1 MAKLDLDNKSL
12 YWNIWQLA
20 WPAALAGIL
29 MNFAHIVDRIFIG
42 SLGVDQV
49 TASGFAG
56 SVVWFVFSF
65 IQIVAAGAVAIVAR
79 HWGAEEF
86 EEAEASGHRA
96 IWLAAGLGLV
106 FTVIVYLAAPLLIGL
121 YQPTAAQ
128 YPMAVDYLRIFSP
141 GFGLMMVAFTIHSA
155 FSGSGDTRT
164 GMFAFVSING
174 INVLLNWLLIFGHWG
189 FPALGIRGAALATTI
204 SHALGTGVILLA
216 YGLRWS
222 NLSLRGFF
230 GNRPRW
236 PAIKRFLRIG
246 LPATGQSI
254 TRPLTGM
261 VMMALASRLTT
272 PLPGGGVANFV
283 ATAFTIGMTALSFG
297 QFFAQGLMAA
307 PAPLVGQ
314 FLGRDEPQRAREA
327 ANKVSVIG
335 VVIQLFVAAL
345 FIFFGRE
352 LASIFLSGGNDYAT
366 RHVLDM
372 AHHYLIFIGLGSII
386 SVLAWT
392 YGGAFRGAGDTKP
405 PMWGAIIANAA
416 VKIPAAA
423 LGVFVFGWHDYS
435 IWLAVFLSQI
445 VEGLYIWLRFRQNRW
460 MEVELA

>member
-49 TASGFAG
+49 TAAGFAG
-56 SVVWFVFSF
+56 SVIWFIFSF

-86 EEAEASGHRA
+86 EEADASGHRA
-96 IWLAAGLGLV
+96 VWLAAILGLFFV
-106 FTVIVYLAAPLLIGL
+106 VLVYFAAPLLIGF
-121 YQPTAAQ
+121 YRPTPTQ
-128 YPMAVDYLRIFSP
+128 FPLAVDYLRIFAP
-141 GFGLMMVAFTIHSA
+141 GFGAMMVAFTVHSV

-189 FPALGIRGAALATTI
+189 FPALGLRGAALATTI
-204 SHALGTGVILLA
+204 SHFLGTGVIFLA
-216 YGLRWS
+216 YAMRWS
-222 NLSLRGFF
+222 NVSIKGFF
-230 GNRPRW
+230 ANRPRW
-236 PAIKRFLRIG
+236 IEIKRFLRIG
-246 LPATGQSI
+246 LPATGQAI

-261 VMMALASRLTT
+261 AMMALASRLTT
-272 PLPGGGVANFV
+272 EIDGVTHNLV

-314 FLGRDEPQRAREA
+314 FLGRKDPGNAHKA
-327 ANKVSVIG
+327 ADKVSLLGVI
-335 VVIQLFVAAL
+335 IQIGMAL
-345 FIFFGRE
+345 VLIFFGRQ
-352 LASIFLSGGNDYAT
+352 LASIFLTNDGSGIVDRILSMSHN
-366 RHVLDM
+366 
-372 AHHYLIFIGLGSII
+372 YLIFIGLGSII

-405 PMWGAIIANAA
+405 PMWGAIIANWA
-416 VKIPAAA
+416 VKLPLAV
-423 LGVFVFGWHDYS
+423 LGVYVFGWHDYA
-435 IWLAVFLSQI
+435 IWGAVFASQI
-445 VEGLYIWLRFRQNRW
+445 AEGIYVWLRFRRGRW
-460 MEVELA
+460 AEVELA